1 MSNIRNYQNQ
11 EQYQSIKPVIKI
23 PLLIISSFL
32 TNFFLWMFIAVFGA
46 FIFKGLITNFKGLY
60 VFFILYL
67 ITSLVSIF
75 FSYVNFKKTEYKFY
89 KDKVEYYEGFL
100 VKNRKTINY
109 NKISN
114 IGQRKGIFER
124 MFGLGTIFI
133 DTAGSS
139 STGHELSMSYLENPD
154 KVYDWISKVAS
165 KAK

>member
-100 VKNRKTINY
+100 VKNR
-109 NKISN
+109 
-114 IGQRKGIFER
+114 
-124 MFGLGTIFI
+124 
-133 DTAGSS
+133 
-139 STGHELSMSYLENPD
+139 
-154 KVYDWISKVAS
+154 
-165 KAK
+165 